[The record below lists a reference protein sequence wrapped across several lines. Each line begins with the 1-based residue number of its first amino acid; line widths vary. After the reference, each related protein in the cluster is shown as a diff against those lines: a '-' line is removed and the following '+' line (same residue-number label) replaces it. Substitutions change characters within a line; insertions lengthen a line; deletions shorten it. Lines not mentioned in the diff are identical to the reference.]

1 MVSRFI
7 NATDRKSLRRT
18 LRRSATVDECL
29 LWNELKG
36 SKLQGRK
43 FRRQTSI
50 GPYVVDFYC
59 PSERLVVELDG
70 ASHDADSAEARDA
83 ARDRYLGDAGFRV
96 LRFASGEVRRNLEGL
111 LLAIGEALAASPDAP
126 PRQAAPATPPRRG
139 GEKPEPPD

>member
-7 NATDRKSLRRT
+7 NATDRKSLRRA

-50 GPYVVDFYC
+50 GPFIVDFYC
-59 PSERLVVELDG
+59 PSENLVVELDG
-70 ASHDADSAEARDA
+70 ASHDSDRAEVHDVARA
-83 ARDRYLGDAGFRV
+83 SYLQSAGFQV
-96 LRFASGEVRRNLEGL
+96 LRLVSGDVRRNLEGVL
-111 LLAIGEALAASPDAP
+111 TVIARAFGASGGNTP
-126 PRQAAPATPPRRG
+126 PRQAAPATPPRGG
-139 GEKPEPPD
+139 GE